1 MRTYK
6 LYIDDEDV
14 DGQGWT
20 YVVRA
25 SALLRDTAEAF
36 NLKRAL
42 EVGQPVEATDDVV
55 GRCAKGRPEDNERA
69 LEAARR
75 ASRIFRSFPQ
85 EIRSQIVIDFNTT
98 LAERADELIDILMAE
113 GHPRRLAQWEVSGML
128 RGCDEPTVRWYE
140 TQLRSSFE
148 SDGRTLELIR
158 KPDGVVCVNPP
169 QNAAGSNSALGVL
182 ALLAGNALVVK
193 APRSAPLSVM
203 FVFREVLAPILK
215 RHGAPAGTL
224 NVISGNTTTILRDWV
239 RSPLVDDVLFFGD
252 STTGL
257 EFGERCVANGKKPI
271 LELAGNDGFVV
282 WHDAD
287 LEAAARALEECFYGS
302 SQICMV
308 PKYAIVH
315 PAVADSFIE
324 LFLERVAALR
334 PGYPEDPDVLLSPV
348 LKTDRFFDFL
358 SEARGRGGELL
369 CGGRRVDVDG
379 MPSATGRFLEP
390 TVIRVDGLERADG
403 LSCVRE
409 ETFFPMLPI
418 VIPEAS
424 VDEALIEDVIDF
436 LDANEYGLRN
446 SVWTGDDL
454 IAQRFADGVMNGGLL
469 KINDSHI
476 GFVSYLSTHGGTGK
490 TGGPSGSST
499 TSDCAP
505 RTCRVCAGV
514 TATRGRWIREWHR
527 FRPPGGADGAD
538 ASPVAAA
545 AAADRRGLR
554 PRGTAAF
561 AAAPP
566 PPSRSA
572 DHARGA
578 PSRARACARGVDRRF
593 DGRRRRRRRAAA
605 RVAPG
610 APRRGAGGSQ

>member
-1 MRTYK
+1 MRSYS

-14 DGQGWT
+14 EGRGWT

-25 SALLRDTAEAF
+25 SALLRDTSSAF

-42 EVGQPVEATDDVV
+42 EVGKADEITDDVI
-55 GRCAKGRPEDNERA
+55 GRCARGGLEDNERA
-69 LEAARR
+69 MQAARR

-85 EIRSQIVIDFNTT
+85 EVRSQIVIDFNTT
-98 LAERADELIDILMAE
+98 LAERAEELIDILMAE

-140 TQLRSSFE
+140 TQLRSSFLC
-148 SDGRTLELIR
+148 DGRVLELVR

-193 APRSAPLSVM
+193 APRSSPLSVM
-203 FVFREVLAPILK
+203 FVFREVLAPILR

-224 NVISGNTTTILRDWV
+224 NLISGHTTAILNDWI
-239 RSPLVDDVLFFGD
+239 RSPLVNDILFFGD
-252 STTGL
+252 STIGL
-257 EFGERCVANGKKPI
+257 DFGRRCIAAGKKPI

-282 WHDAD
+282 WRDAD
-287 LEAAARALEECFYGS
+287 LNAAARALEESFYGS

-315 PAVADSFIE
+315 PEVAERFIE

-334 PGYPEDPDVLLSPV
+334 PGYPEDPETLLSPV

-358 SEARGRGGELL
+358 AEAQGRGGEVL

-379 MPSATGRFLEP
+379 ATSATGRFVEP
-390 TVIRVDGLERADG
+390 TVIRVDGLERANG

-409 ETFFPMLPI
+409 ETFFPLLPVI
-418 VIPEAS
+418 VPEAS
-424 VDEALIEDVIDF
+424 VDEALLDGVIDF

-446 SVWTGDDL
+446 SVWTRDDQV
-454 IAQRFADGVMNGGLL
+454 AQRFATDLMNGGLL
-469 KINDSHI
+469 KVNDSHI

-490 TGGPSGSST
+490 TGGPFGELNYVGLRT
-499 TSDCAP
+499 THLQGICWGDGDP
-505 RTCRVCAGV
+505 RPLDPRVASI
-514 TATRGRWIREWHR
+514 TATE
-527 FRPPGGADGAD
+527 
-538 ASPVAAA
+538 
-545 AAADRRGLR
+545 L
-554 PRGTAAF
+554 T
-561 AAAPP
+561 
-566 PPSRSA
+566 
-572 DHARGA
+572 
-578 PSRARACARGVDRRF
+578 
-593 DGRRRRRRRAAA
+593 
-605 RVAPG
+605 
-610 APRRGAGGSQ
+610 